1 MKKDLTLVILAAGMG
16 SRFGGLKQ
24 IEPVGPN
31 GEFIIDY
38 SIWDAIDAGFKKVVF
53 VIKRENYDVFR
64 NTIGKRIEDKVEV
77 SYAFQELSNIP
88 DGYKLPVDR
97 VKPLGTAHAVLSA
110 KDYVDGDFA
119 IINADDFYG
128 KDAFT
133 TLVEFL
139 NKEKDAL
146 KEHFGLVGYKIIN
159 TMTENGSVKRGLCE
173 VKDNYLVKLIESKI
187 EKINDKIIATP
198 LNGGESFEVS
208 ESNLTS
214 MNMIGF
220 TKNMMKYIEDNFKS
234 FLDNNKDNLLTCEYL
249 IPDVI
254 FKAINEDKA
263 DVSVLKTNAKWYGV
277 TYKEDKESVVSA
289 IKEMVDKGIYK
300 DNLWQ

>member
-128 KDAFT
+128 KDAFY
-133 TLVEFL
+133 TLSEFF
-139 NKEKDAL
+139 NKEKDKE
-146 KEHFGLVGYKIIN
+146 KEHFGLVGYKILN

-254 FKAINEDKA
+254 YKLIKENKA
-263 DVSVLKTNAKWYGV
+263 DVEVLKTNAKWYGV